1 VRLATALLVLLL
13 GGAATPA
20 TSQDASTGGEVA
32 EYELKAGF
40 LYNFAKYVAWPAD
53 AFASPDAPIR
63 IGVVGADPFGSDL
76 ERTLRDKTVNARG
89 FEVLRYGNAE
99 DVGSVHILFVPHS
112 ERSRLQGILERVKRR
127 PVLTV
132 GEDDAFSR
140 RGGVV
145 AILIERRQ
153 PRLQINLRAAA
164 QQGLQIATKL
174 LRIAT
179 IVGEAE

>member
-1 VRLATALLVLLL
+1 VRRAAALLVLLL
-13 GGAATPA
+13 WGAAIPA
-20 TSQDASTGGEVA
+20 APQEPEPGSDVA

-40 LYNFAKYVAWPAD
+40 LYNFAKYVAWPEA
-53 AFASPDAPIR
+53 AFASPEAPIR
-63 IGVVGADPFGSDL
+63 IGVIGAVPFGPDL
-76 ERTLRDKTVNARG
+76 ERPLRDKTVHARG
-89 FEVLRYGNAE
+89 FEVLRYGAAE
-99 DVGSVHILFVPHS
+99 DVGLVHILFVPHS
-112 ERSRLQGILERVKRR
+112 ERGRLQGILERVKSR

-153 PRLQINLRAAA
+153 PRLQINPRAAE
-164 QQGLQIATKL
+164 QQGLEIATKL